1 MMRHTICKPDWEII
15 ASRREQVENT
25 STAYIHSDF
34 DMVNRRISP
43 DMKYC
48 ALDLWHRGWTVD
60 DICDTLSVSR
70 ASLYRWDAIFEEH
83 GHVIRPPSPL
93 VGRTRIITCAV
104 LTAIHTLYEQEPDL
118 YLDELCTFLAVQHN
132 IIVSKAT
139 LTRSLTAAGLTRKI
153 LHKIAIERDEELRN
167 DWKDLLRDR
176 TKFTG
181 DRSEF
186 VAVDE
191 TSKNEKSYARL
202 RGWSLSGQPAVL
214 SDVFVRGDRYSL
226 VAAIT
231 TEGYM
236 ATQVVPGSLD
246 SFEFYNFIAEDVV
259 SPPKHLRTRC

>member
-1 MMRHTICKPDWEII
+1 
-15 ASRREQVENT
+15 
-25 STAYIHSDF
+25 
-34 DMVNRRISP
+34 MVNRRISP

-93 VGRTRIITCAV
+93 VGRTRIITRAV
-104 LTAIHTLYEQEPDL
+104 LTAIHTLYEQEPNL

-132 IIVSKAT
+132 LIVSKAT
-139 LTRSLTAAGLTRKI
+139 LTHSLTAASLTHKI

-176 TKFTG
+176 TK
-181 DRSEF
+181 
-186 VAVDE
+186 
-191 TSKNEKSYARL
+191 
-202 RGWSLSGQPAVL
+202 
-214 SDVFVRGDRYSL
+214 YSL

-246 SFEFYNFIAEDVV
+246 SFKFYNFIAEDVLPQMNPYPAERSV
-259 SPPKHLRTRC
+259 LVLDNCRIHHNDAIVELVH